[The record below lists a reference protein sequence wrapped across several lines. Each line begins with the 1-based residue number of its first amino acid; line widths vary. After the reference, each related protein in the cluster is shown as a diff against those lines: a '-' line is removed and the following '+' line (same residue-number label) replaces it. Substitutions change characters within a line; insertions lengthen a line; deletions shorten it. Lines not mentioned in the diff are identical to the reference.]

1 MTGCLL
7 AGLRPS
13 RTLPLPAAAGP
24 GPELDPGDLLLC
36 CVPGA
41 GPRLLVV
48 AGVRTGAGLV
58 PLLAPGVE
66 AGVVA
71 GVVVAVG
78 FFSCVFTPGVLGTAA
93 GGGAE
98 AGLLP

>member
-1 MTGCLL
+1 MTGCRV

-13 RTLPLPAAAGP
+13 RTLPLAAAAGP
-24 GPELDPGDLLLC
+24 GPALDPGDLLLC

-48 AGVRTGAGLV
+48 AGARAGAGLV

-71 GVVVAVG
+71 VVG
-78 FFSCVFTPGVLGTAA
+78 FFSCVFPPGGLGTAA
-93 GGGAE
+93 CAGTE

>member
-13 RTLPLPAAAGP
+13 RTLPLAAAAGP
-24 GPELDPGDLLLC
+24 GPALDPGDLLLC

-41 GPRLLVV
+41 GPRLLLLVV
-48 AGVRTGAGLV
+48 AGARAGAGLV
-58 PLLAPGVE
+58 PLLAPVVE
-66 AGVVA
+66 AGVVL
-71 GVVVAVG
+71 VVG
-78 FFSCVFTPGVLGTAA
+78 FFSCVFPPGGLGTAA
-93 GGGAE
+93 CAGAE

>member
-13 RTLPLPAAAGP
+13 RALPLAAAAGP
-24 GPELDPGDLLLC
+24 GPALDPGDLLLC

-48 AGVRTGAGLV
+48 AGARAGAGLV
-58 PLLAPGVE
+58 PLLGP
-66 AGVVA
+66 GVVA
-71 GVVVAVG
+71 GVVLVVG
-78 FFSCVFTPGVLGTAA
+78 FFSCVFPPGGLGTAA
-93 GGGAE
+93 CAGAE

>member
-13 RTLPLPAAAGP
+13 RTLPLAAAAGP
-24 GPELDPGDLLLC
+24 GPALDPGDLLLC

-48 AGVRTGAGLV
+48 AGARAGAGLV
-58 PLLAPGVE
+58 PLLGP
-66 AGVVA
+66 GVVA
-71 GVVVAVG
+71 GVVVVG
-78 FFSCVFTPGVLGTAA
+78 FFSCVFPPGGLGTAA
-93 GGGAE
+93 CAGAG